1 MYWKCICK
9 LTYWSSLLIF
19 YALDIKYDIMF
30 CIILWIHNNS
40 DIYSRRFYAVGN
52 WRSNYLIF
60 NGFFLLPLCYYMWGI
75 VVVVT
80 AVTFIFLS
88 ALLFQV
94 VFPNRLH
101 LFIDVFFVSL
111 QGSMALN
118 SSFSNWLVMR
128 FLYEVKIY
136 IFPQNTDT
144 ISWKI
149 IQIFGLPIGLCLVA
163 CV

>member
-1 MYWKCICK
+1 MLRSNKFICCK
-9 LTYWSSLLIF
+9 LEIYLSIDLLMPNFNILRTITYDMIL
-19 YALDIKYDIMF
+19 
-30 CIILWIHNNS
+30 CIILWVHSNF

-111 QGSMALN
+111 QGLMARNL
-118 SSFSNWLVMR
+118 SFSY
-128 FLYEVKIY
+128 FIY
-136 IFPQNTDT
+136 
-144 ISWKI
+144 
-149 IQIFGLPIGLCLVA
+149 GCLWGSSMK
-163 CV
+163 

>member
-9 LTYWSSLLIF
+9 LTYWSPLLIF
-19 YALDIKYDIMF
+19 YALDIRYDIIF
-30 CIILWIHNNS
+30 CIILLIHNNS

-118 SSFSNWLVMR
+118 SSFSNCIYGWLWGSCM
-128 FLYEVKIY
+128 K
-136 IFPQNTDT
+136 
-144 ISWKI
+144 
-149 IQIFGLPIGLCLVA
+149 
-163 CV
+163 

>member
-1 MYWKCICK
+1 MKHTFNIYR
-9 LTYWSSLLIF
+9 LI
-19 YALDIKYDIMF
+19 DIKYDIMF

-101 LFIDVFFVSL
+101 LFIDGLFVSL

-118 SSFSNWLVMR
+118 SSFSNVQYMVG
-128 FLYEVKIY
+128 YEVPVRSKNLYFTPKI
-136 IFPQNTDT
+136 
-144 ISWKI
+144 
-149 IQIFGLPIGLCLVA
+149 PILFLGKLFKFLASLLVYALLHA
-163 CV
+163 CN

>member
-1 MYWKCICK
+1 MPTFNI
-9 LTYWSSLLIF
+9 LRAT
-19 YALDIKYDIMF
+19 YDIIF

-118 SSFSNWLVMR
+118 SSFSNVHM
-128 FLYEVKIY
+128 
-136 IFPQNTDT
+136 TT
-144 ISWKI
+144 IISCHHI
-149 IQIFGLPIGLCLVA
+149 LIQIFNYLQDRWFVTVSLVFL
-163 CV
+163 

>member
-1 MYWKCICK
+1 MYVKCICK
-9 LTYWSSLLIF
+9 LTYWSPLLIF
-19 YALDIKYDIMF
+19 YRLIDITYDIIF
-30 CIILWIHNNS
+30 WIHNNS

-101 LFIDVFFVSL
+101 LFIGVFFVSL
-111 QGSMALN
+111 QGLMERTL
-118 SSFSNWLVMR
+118 SFSY
-128 FLYEVKIY
+128 FIY
-136 IFPQNTDT
+136 
-144 ISWKI
+144 
-149 IQIFGLPIGLCLVA
+149 GCLWGSSMK
-163 CV
+163 

>member
-1 MYWKCICK
+1 MPTFKI
-9 LTYWSSLLIF
+9 LRAIT
-19 YALDIKYDIMF
+19 YDIIF
-30 CIILWIHNNS
+30 CIILWIHSNS

-118 SSFSNWLVMR
+118 SSFSNVHM
-128 FLYEVKIY
+128 
-136 IFPQNTDT
+136 TT
-144 ISWKI
+144 IISCHHI
-149 IQIFGLPIGLCLVA
+149 LIQIFNYLQDRWFVTVSLVFL
-163 CV
+163 